1 METFGVFDG
10 GEGGDGAQ
18 RGQFVQQTT
27 NRSSAVAVRSDQP
40 RGPRPASQM
49 AYRPPNAERQNE
61 KQVSVRDVGDRSLLG
76 SNASANFE
84 TYHDTIATR
93 ARVWAGQGPDPF
105 SKSGKKDPNRPIM
118 VTEVKSF
125 LYAFCG
131 RQRSLPEYETKPAG
145 RDKNGWMS
153 YFSTV
158 APTGFPYVG
167 QGTAQTRK
175 EAQTAAAWDFIDYLV
190 KQAIVSDMDLPLR
203 EEKYKHQHC
212 ENYNVFVGPKPGAEP
227 ITRKKIAK
235 TMAFVG
241 GTRLKETHGADITTG
256 FEEERFADAETP
268 SGDGKK
274 GPVKVKQTVIVELNP
289 ANMDAK
295 PQKKQRPKSL
305 YEQAKE
311 NEIVGSEY
319 IEVVPAQ
326 GRQPAKYRCRLCDC
340 EFNDETAKDMH
351 IKGKRH
357 KLTFKT
363 KVDPE
368 YDVKCSFKL
377 IQSMKLKMWQQRV
390 PQMIAEKEER
400 MERRD
405 RASDMRN
412 LRIWDGKHIE
422 SKLKQI
428 VPKLMEENEIKDAVE
443 RVEKGVKKVSDETMV
458 NGQRTLRGVVRVGPA
473 AKGMLLASERQC
485 HLVTLTHEAPTNQFL
500 EDIAEKLGPHLGDG
514 YRIDLLPDEG
524 GFGLTSPTDV
534 EIVVRLACPAVRPEN
549 RKDDEP
555 EPELSDES
563 LDIEPQLA
571 ALAELRRSKWFATR
585 ATANHRPVLRIM
597 RDLCARVETWA
608 PLAGWPLEVI
618 ICGCLETPFER
629 PPFSTAEG
637 FRRVFECIAAGL
649 LLPGSSG
656 LKDPVEKET
665 INVLD
670 CLELQEAEDITAS
683 AQHALRL
690 MAYRKIYKI
699 LGVAEIN
706 NLQLEPERGMD
717 MIEGE
722 PERKRLALMGATAG
736 ALGVVA
742 PPGAM

>member
-10 GEGGDGAQ
+10 GEQAATTQ
-18 RGQFVQQTT
+18 RGQFVQTSA
-27 NRSSAVAVRSDQP
+27 NRSAVVATQP
-40 RGPRPASQM
+40 RGPRPASQNQYRAPNPSTALEVQNDEAKKM
-49 AYRPPNAERQNE
+49 AIANI
-61 KQVSVRDVGDRSLLG
+61 GDRSLLG

-118 VTEVKSF
+118 VTEIKSF

-190 KQAIVSDMDLPLR
+190 KQAIVSEMDLPLR
-203 EEKYKHQHC
+203 EEKYKHAHC
-212 ENYNVFVGPKPGAEP
+212 ENYNIFVGPKPGAEP

-235 TMAFVG
+235 TMNFVG
-241 GTRLKETHGADITTG
+241 GTRLKETHGNVTGG
-256 FEEERFADAETP
+256 FEEERFADAEKA
-268 SGDGKK
+268 GGKK

-311 NEIVGSEY
+311 NEVVGSEY
-319 IEVVPAQ
+319 IEVIPAT
-326 GRQPAKYRCRLCDC
+326 GRTPAKYRCRLCDC

-377 IQSMKLKMWQQRV
+377 IQSMKLKMWQARV

-405 RASDMRN
+405 RAADMRN
-412 LRIWDGKHIE
+412 LRVWDGKHIE
-422 SKLKQI
+422 AKLKEI
-428 VPKLMEENEIKDAVE
+428 IPKLMEENEIKDAVE
-443 RVEKGVKKVSDETMV
+443 KVEKGIKAVSDETMKD
-458 NGQRTLRGVVRVGPA
+458 GQRTLRGVVRVGPS
-473 AKGMLLASERQC
+473 AKGVLLASERQC
-485 HLVTLTHEAPTNQFL
+485 HLVTLTQAPPTTQYL
-500 EDIAEKLGPHLGDG
+500 EDVAEKLGPHLGDG
-514 YRIDLLPDEG
+514 FRIDLLTEEG
-524 GFGLTSPTDV
+524 GFGITSPTEV
-534 EIVVRLACPAVRPEN
+534 EIVVRLACPSVRPEN
-549 RKDDEP
+549 RKDDEA
-555 EPELSDES
+555 EPEITEDC
-563 LDIEPQLA
+563 LDLEPQLA
-571 ALAELRRSKWFATR
+571 ALAELRRSKWFSSR
-585 ATANHRPVLRIM
+585 ANANHKPVLRIM
-597 RDLCARVETWA
+597 RDLCARVGTWA
-608 PLAGWPLEVI
+608 PLSGWPLEVI
-618 ICGCLETPFER
+618 VCGCLETPFER

-690 MAYRKIYKI
+690 VAYRKIYKI
-699 LGVAEIN
+699 LGVPEIQN
-706 NLQLEPERGMD
+706 IMLEPERGLD

-722 PERKRLALMGATAG
+722 PEKKRLALMGASTG
-736 ALGVVA
+736 KQIILNK
-742 PPGAM
+742 